1 MKAYKGF
8 DKNMKCRGF
17 QYREGE
23 TYHEETAELCTSGFH
38 ACEMPLDVLGYYAP
52 GDGSIYR
59 EVDLE
64 DVSQDRQSENTKVC
78 AKTIKI
84 GAEIG
89 IPGLVKAQI
98 EYIKSRTA
106 KEPGMIATGYQ
117 GAASATGDRGAAS
130 ATGDR
135 GAASATGYQG
145 AASATGYLG
154 AASATGDQG
163 AASATG
169 DRGAASATG
178 DRGAASATGDRGAA
192 SATGKACAAMAC
204 GIESRVM
211 GGLGCALFAVERG
224 EYDRALA
231 TYPIVSVAAGIVDGD
246 NIKPGVWYI
255 CKGGKLVE
263 ESEK

>member
-23 TYHEETAELCTSGFH
+23 TYHEETADLCRSGFH

-59 EVDLE
+59 EVELDE
-64 DVSQDRQSENTKVC
+64 VSQLRSSEDTKVC

-98 EYIKSRTA
+98 EYIKSQTT
-106 KEPGMIATGYQ
+106 EESGG
-117 GAASATGDRGAAS
+117 SATGN
-130 ATGDR
+130 
-135 GAASATGYQG
+135 QG
-145 AASATGYLG
+145 AASATGY
-154 AASATGDQG
+154 
-163 AASATG
+163 
-169 DRGAASATG
+169 RGAASATG
-178 DRGAASATGDRGAA
+178 NQGAASATGDRGAA

-204 GIESRVM
+204 GVDGLVM
-211 GGLGCALFAVERG
+211 GCLGCALFAVERG
-224 EYDRALA
+224 KYDPALEMR
-231 TYPIVSVAAGIVDGD
+231 PIVSVAAGIVDGD
-246 NIKPGVWYI
+246 SIKPGVWYI
-255 CKGGKLVE
+255 CKSGKLVE
-263 ESEK
+263 AENDGK

>member
-8 DKNMKCRGF
+8 NKNMQCRGF

-23 TYHEETAELCTSGFH
+23 TYHEETAELCKSGFH

-64 DVSQDRQSENTKVC
+64 DVSKDRQAEDTMVC

-84 GAEIG
+84 GTEIG

-106 KEPGMIATGYQ
+106 EESGGH
-117 GAASATGDRGAAS
+117 
-130 ATGDR
+130 
-135 GAASATGYQG
+135 
-145 AASATGYLG
+145 
-154 AASATGDQG
+154 
-163 AASATG
+163 
-169 DRGAASATG
+169 ATG

-204 GIESRVM
+204 GIGGRVM
-211 GGLGCALFAVERG
+211 GGIGCALFSVERG
-224 EYDRALA
+224 PYDCTLG
-231 TYPIVSVAAGIVDGD
+231 TCPIVSVAAGIVDGD

-263 ESEK
+263 VESNGSET

>member
-1 MKAYKGF
+1 MKGYKGF

-17 QYREGE
+17 QYQEGE
-23 TYHEETAELCTSGFH
+23 SYHDETAELCESGFH
-38 ACEMPLDVLGYYAP
+38 ACEMPLDVLKYYAP

-59 EVDLE
+59 EVELDE
-64 DVSQDRQSENTKVC
+64 VSQEKWSDDTKIC

-98 EYIKSRTA
+98 EYIKRQTTE
-106 KEPGMIATGYQ
+106 EP
-117 GAASATGDRGAAS
+117 
-130 ATGDR
+130 
-135 GAASATGYQG
+135 
-145 AASATGYLG
+145 
-154 AASATGDQG
+154 
-163 AASATG
+163 
-169 DRGAASATG
+169 
-178 DRGAASATGDRGAA
+178 AASATGDRGAA

-204 GIESRVM
+204 GIWGRVM
-211 GGLGCALFAVERG
+211 GDLGCALFAVERG
-224 EYDRALA
+224 GYDRSLK

-263 ESEK
+263 I